1 MMDLTALRGQHEQ
14 ISLSAR
20 QLAQA
25 TSDTA
30 TPQSVAALRW
40 SLARQLI
47 AHLALED
54 RILYPAMQRA
64 PDVAVRKTAAQL
76 QSETGALADRFTR
89 YMADW
94 SDDRIAGEWSV
105 FCAETRLILAAL
117 AERVDRENRT
127 LYPLADEQRRPM
139 PPVARAS

>member
-1 MMDLTALRGQHEQ
+1 MMDMVALRAQHEQ
-14 ISLSAR
+14 ISLTAR

-25 TSDTA
+25 TSNSSI
-30 TPQSVAALRW
+30 PQSVAALRW

-54 RILYPAMQRA
+54 RILYPAMQQSQDLTA
-64 PDVAVRKTAAQL
+64 RKTAAQL

-94 SDDRIAGEWSV
+94 SDDRIAREWPA

-127 LYPLADEQRRPM
+127 LYPLADQQRRSPA
-139 PPVARAS
+139 PIARAG

>member
-1 MMDLTALRGQHEQ
+1 MMDMVALRAQHEQ
-14 ISLSAR
+14 ISLTAR

-25 TSDTA
+25 TSNSSI
-30 TPQSVAALRW
+30 PQSVAALRW
-40 SLARQLI
+40 PLARQLI

-54 RILYPAMQRA
+54 RILYPAMQQS
-64 PDVAVRKTAAQL
+64 PDLTARKTAAQL

-94 SDDRIAGEWSV
+94 SDDRIAREWPA

-127 LYPLADEQRRPM
+127 LYPLADQQRRSHAPI
-139 PPVARAS
+139 ARAG